1 MAKTL
6 LSMHDLR
13 RRALAEI
20 RQQDGCHNVED
31 IAINRVT
38 DALAENNWSLCV
50 LSAGAAD
57 ANTAARAALH
67 VQSVLRRDYDLM
79 TDLIAR
85 NRGGVMIDQLTEHDR
100 IELLARAQEAWDR
113 APQNTMRAVFEWR
126 GRTTSSPTR
135 RFSCAFTLRKAS
147 RSPEL
152 MSFDFQSGLPE

>member
-1 MAKTL
+1 MGLQRAAIMRQLLAAQDSQRFEVRPRLNGKDL

-20 RQQDGCHNVED
+20 RQQDGCHNVQD

-38 DALAENNWSLCV
+38 DALAETNWSLCV

-79 TDLIAR
+79 TDIT
-85 NRGGVMIDQLTEHDR
+85 MIDQLTERDR
-100 IELLARAQEAWDR
+100 IELLARAQDAWDR
-113 APQNTMRAVFEWR
+113 APQ
-126 GRTTSSPTR
+126 
-135 RFSCAFTLRKAS
+135 
-147 RSPEL
+147 
-152 MSFDFQSGLPE
+152 D